1 MNLSPN
7 ETVSTF
13 RKQTKPKADLP
24 KLLADYEKS
33 KAHAIECLTGLEELT
48 GLSFRVADLKA
59 VDPLKRM
66 RLRFIRDMIDSEY
79 RAKPSPEYIDLLV
92 GAWNAL
98 YQLSHSHSAYFA
110 AYQAEHKKE
119 QP

>member
-7 ETVSTF
+7 ETVSVH

-24 KLLADYEKS
+24 QLLADYEKS
-33 KAHAIECLTGLEELT
+33 KAHAIECVAGLEART
-48 GLSFRVADLKA
+48 GLSFHLSDLKS

-66 RLRFIRDMIDSEY
+66 RLRLIRDMIDGEY
-79 RAKPSPEYIDLLV
+79 RGNPPKEYIEILV
-92 GAWNAL
+92 AAWNAL
-98 YQLSHSHSAYFA
+98 YHLSHTHSAYFA
-110 AYQAEHKKE
+110 AYQAEHKEE

>member
-33 KAHAIECLTGLEELT
+33 KDHAIECLTGLESFT
-48 GLSFRVADLKA
+48 GRSFRLAELKA

-66 RLRFIRDMIDSEY
+66 RLRLIRDMIDGEY
-79 RAKPSPEYIDLLV
+79 RGNPPKEYIEILV
-92 GAWNAL
+92 AAWNAL
-98 YQLSHSHSAYFA
+98 YQLSHTHSAYFA
-110 AYQAEHKKE
+110 AYQAEHKE
-119 QP
+119 ES